1 MTEETATPQETAIAD
16 DSTLEMQEEFV
27 SELEDAVEDKQLSEE
42 DRFLRLVDADEEEV
56 GVAKADLNPKDD
68 KIGTGVK
75 DPEKEEEKESAPEES
90 EEVSEEPE
98 AIDRDE
104 LEKALSALKR
114 DGLTKELIDK
124 MDDQEILDVG
134 LKRAKVQA
142 DADNTYR
149 ELSELKKQMETDPES
164 QAESSESEPADQP
177 AAVDLA
183 QAVEPFSEIFGEEAA
198 QALTQAQQA
207 AMQTFEPR
215 LEQMQQ
221 GVTTAMAMIEGML
234 LKASRADLAER
245 FPLMSDDEG
254 FGRVRERM
262 DSLVKTGEYTDIGNL
277 MTDAARIEFSDEGE
291 AARADFKLQKL
302 RQKAAGQMTPT
313 EKASKPGAAMTDEE
327 RDDALLDAIESGV
340 GIDEAKRMFGAAN
353 Q

>member
-1 MTEETATPQETAIAD
+1 MPQETAVEPDTA
-16 DSTLEMQEEFV
+16 LEMKEEFV

-42 DRFLRLVDADEEEV
+42 DRFLMMVDADEEEV
-56 GVAKADLNPKDD
+56 GVAKSELDPKDD
-68 KIGTGVK
+68 KTGTGVK
-75 DPEKEEEKESAPEES
+75 DPKPEEEDTESEAAPAEPEEES
-90 EEVSEEPE
+90 EKPTTT
-98 AIDRDE
+98 DHDE
-104 LEKALSALKR
+104 LERALSALRR
-114 DGLTKELIDK
+114 DGLTKDVIDK
-124 MDDQEILDVG
+124 MDDQEILKIG
-134 LKRAKVQA
+134 QKRAKVQA
-142 DADNTYR
+142 DADNVYR

-164 QAESSESEPADQP
+164 QAESPESAPADQP
-177 AAVDLA
+177 AAVDLT

-234 LKASRADLAER
+234 LKASRADLADR
-245 FPLMSDDEG
+245 FPLMSDDDG

-302 RQKAAGQMTPT
+302 RQKSAGQMTPT
-313 EKASKPGAAMTDEE
+313 EKVSKPGAAMTDED

>member
-1 MTEETATPQETAIAD
+1 MTEETATPQESAIAE
-16 DSTLEMQEEFV
+16 DSPLEMQEEFV
-27 SELEDAVEDKQLSEE
+27 SEIEEAPEDKQISEE

-56 GVAKADLNPKDD
+56 GVAKADLDPKDD
-68 KIGTGVK
+68 KTGTGVK
-75 DPEKEEEKESAPEES
+75 DPEEKEPAPEKS
-90 EEVSEEPE
+90 EEDSEEPE
-98 AIDRDE
+98 ALDRDE

-114 DGLTKELIDK
+114 DGLTKDLIDK
-124 MDDQEILDVG
+124 MDDQEVLDVG

-164 QAESSESEPADQP
+164 RTESSESEPADQP

-215 LEQMQQ
+215 MEQMQQ

-245 FPLMSDDEG
+245 FPLMSDDDG

-302 RQKAAGQMTPT
+302 RQKSAGQMTPT
-313 EKASKPGAAMTDEE
+313 EKVSKPGAAMTDED